1 MYDPFKSLLLGEYL
15 DCGQNLVPFQ
25 QDAAE
30 FHLDKSWYD
39 TAHKVTMDCMANITN
54 SALYVSRFDE
64 FNK

>member
-39 TAHKVTMDCMANITN
+39 KAHKVTMDCMASITN
-54 SALYVSRFDE
+54 SALFVSRFDE
-64 FNK
+64 FHK